1 MKPSRILVVDDD
13 PTIRK
18 FVRVNLES
26 RDFQVL
32 LASDGEEALK
42 LVEKELPD
50 LIILDIMMPK
60 IDGLTVCQRV
70 REWSKIPIIMLS
82 AKDSEQDK
90 VRCLDCGADDYLT
103 KPFSLRELLSRIKA
117 VLRRAQDKG
126 NDALIPNFRLYDLEI
141 DLANNTI
148 LLRGQDIHLTA
159 TEQKLLIYL
168 TINAGRVVTPDQL
181 LEKVWGEDFIGDDRL
196 LQVNICRLRR
206 KLKDTARNSKYIR
219 TRPGI
224 GYFMPKPDAKGL

>member
-18 FVRVNLES
+18 FVRVNLEI

-32 LASDGEEALK
+32 LASDGDEALK
-42 LVEKELPD
+42 VIEKELPD

-60 IDGLTVCQRV
+60 IDGFTVCQRV

-82 AKDSEQDK
+82 ARDSEQDK

-117 VLRRAQDKG
+117 VLRRAQDTG
-126 NDALIPNFRLYDLEI
+126 SASLQPHFRLNDLEV
-141 DLANNTI
+141 DLASNTI
-148 LLRGQDIHLTA
+148 LLGGQDVRLTA
-159 TEQKLLIYL
+159 TEHKLLTYL
-168 TINAGRVVTPDQL
+168 TINAGRVITPDQL
-181 LEKVWGEDFIGDDRL
+181 LEKVWGEDFIGEDRL
-196 LQVNICRLRR
+196 LQVNICRLRH
-206 KLKDTARNSKYIR
+206 KLKDSAKNSRYIR

-224 GYFMPKPDAKGL
+224 GYYMPKPDS